1 MCVLQPHWD
10 ILIVKGQKVGCPV
23 LWTVFL
29 VTDFIGMKFQL
40 NPSGHDS
47 WGMITLPL
55 VQVMAQCH
63 QAPSH
68 NLNQSWLMIIVLYG
82 FNRPQ
87 WVKVFKDLD
96 KMNMCVFFCTNKQ
109 IGLMV
114 SNAAC
119 CLTYITGATILGLYS
134 LRRRRL
140 ISIGIPIINLRWSSD
155 RLRFIMGIP
164 IPVRRRLLSE

>member
-1 MCVLQPHWD
+1 MRHAASMRYFDCKGTESWLPCSLNSIFSDWFHWHE
-10 ILIVKGQKVGCPV
+10 ISVESLR
-23 LWTVFL
+23 T
-29 VTDFIGMKFQL
+29 
-40 NPSGHDS
+40 

-63 QAPSH
+63 QALSH
-68 NLNQSWLMIIVLYG
+68 NLNQSWLMIRVPYG
-82 FNRPQ
+82 FNRSH

-140 ISIGIPIINLRWSSD
+140 ISIGIPIINLRRSSD